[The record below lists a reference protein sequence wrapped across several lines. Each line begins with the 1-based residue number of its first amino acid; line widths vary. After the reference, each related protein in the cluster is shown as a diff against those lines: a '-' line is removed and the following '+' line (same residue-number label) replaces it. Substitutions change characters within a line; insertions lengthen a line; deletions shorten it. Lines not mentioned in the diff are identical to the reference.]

1 MKLFLAVFK
10 IIIQMWFMG
19 FQKYNVTKIKKLFI
33 KHLNCYVILFAIT
46 Q

>member
-19 FQKYNVTKIKKLFI
+19 FQKYNVTKIKNYL
-33 KHLNCYVILFAIT
+33 LST
-46 Q
+46 